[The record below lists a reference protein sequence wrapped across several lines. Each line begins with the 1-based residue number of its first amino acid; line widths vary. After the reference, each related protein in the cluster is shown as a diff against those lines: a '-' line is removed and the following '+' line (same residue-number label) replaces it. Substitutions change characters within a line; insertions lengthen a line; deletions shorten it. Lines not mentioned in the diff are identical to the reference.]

1 MEKLLPVLMITHISG
16 GTLALLSGIIPMVVN
31 KGNKAHRLF
40 GKVFF
45 MGMTVVFLTAFAVSI
60 IKNIPFL
67 LLISI
72 FSYYSVAN
80 GYRSLYLKKLH
91 KGQKATIVD
100 WVLNIVA
107 GIFIL
112 GMVVWG
118 AYLIGTNTNPQM
130 GTVSLVFG
138 LLGCRGIYT
147 TIGHFTKLPTSK
159 TIWIE
164 GHIAGMVGGYIAS
177 VTAFLVVNNEKYIGL
192 PPVVAWLL
200 PTALLVPYIV
210 YWTRKYKKPVS
221 KTR

>member
-1 MEKLLPVLMITHISG
+1 MEKWLPFLIITHISG
-16 GTLALLSGIIPMVVN
+16 GTIALLSGIIPMVAT

-45 MGMTVVFLTAFAVSI
+45 AGMTVVFVTSFAVSI

-91 KGQKATIVD
+91 MGQKATLVD

-112 GMVVWG
+112 SMVVWG
-118 AYLIGTNTNPQM
+118 AYLMGTNINMQM

-138 LLGCRGIYT
+138 LLGCRGIYAT
-147 TIGHFTKLPTSK
+147 VSNFTKAPTRK

-164 GHIAGMVGGYIAS
+164 SHIGGMVGGYIAS
-177 VTAFLVVNNEKYIGL
+177 VTAFLVVNNDKYIGL
-192 PPVVAWLL
+192 PPVIAWLL
-200 PTALLVPYIV
+200 PTVLLVPYIL
-210 YWTRKYKKPVS
+210 YWTRKYKK
-221 KTR
+221 